1 MNKEKL
7 FDIIDDLLQDCA
19 NETIDCEDIKENI
32 TDDELQ
38 LIYDNVKLF
47 TLKLKDRIEDEWNY
61 EN

>member
-19 NETIDCEDIKENI
+19 NETILCEDIKEDI
-32 TDDELQ
+32 TDEELQ

-47 TLKLKDRIEDEWNY
+47 TLKLKDKIGDDLDDL
-61 EN
+61 